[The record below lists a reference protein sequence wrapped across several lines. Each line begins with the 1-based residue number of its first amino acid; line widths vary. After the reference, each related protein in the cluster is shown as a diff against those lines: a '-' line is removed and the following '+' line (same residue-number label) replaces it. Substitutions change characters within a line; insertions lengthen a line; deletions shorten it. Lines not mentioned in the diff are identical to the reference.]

1 MKTFTVTSGELYDRH
16 HYKLVLKSGKAV
28 VFECYEQ
35 LKYYHYMWKVH
46 VDYVEVIDAKRNDS
60 SGTGF

>member
-1 MKTFTVTSGELYDRH
+1 MKTFTATSGELYDRH

-28 VFECYEQ
+28 IFECYEQ
-35 LKYYHYMWKVH
+35 LRYYHHMWKVH